1 MKIHWQCAKLT
12 VTLVWTRETAERRE
26 KRVCGNSV
34 LLATTARTW
43 SKLWNLTKVCVFENK
58 GMAECT
64 ACQNPSCQLMSCTR
78 CVRGSVS
85 TISEG
90 SPDQLVRAEHWL
102 SQQEIPLSP
111 PSEIINTTDNSQ
123 TECATEQREITLTK
137 GMKKVILKH
146 KLVTTIWWNKCE
158 LHNFRVFCN
167 QAKPT

>member
-1 MKIHWQCAKLT
+1 MDKRDCWKT
-12 VTLVWTRETAERRE
+12 GKERGWERKE
-26 KRVCGNSV
+26 LNSV

-43 SKLWNLTKVCVFENK
+43 SKLWNLTKVCVCVFENK

-64 ACQNPSCQLMSCTR
+64 ECQTPSCQLMSCTR

-85 TISEG
+85 AISEG

-102 SQQEIPLSP
+102 SQQETPLSP
-111 PSEIINTTDNSQ
+111 PTEIINTTDNSQ
-123 TECATEQREITLTK
+123 TECATEQRELTLTK
-137 GMKKVILKH
+137 GMKKDILKH